1 MTLKSIAENISKLS
15 DESQALDINSRAN
28 LNRTNADV
36 GDAFNSISKSDLF
49 IITKKLQKQGILGAD
64 ETIEQWLSRIMP
76 QITNGSNLT
85 LGELLTGLKQ
95 LSKL

>member
-1 MTLKSIAENISKLS
+1 MTQKSIAENISKLS
-15 DESQALDINSRAN
+15 DESQASDINNRAN

-36 GDAFNSISKSDLF
+36 GDAFNSISKSKLC
-49 IITKKLQKQGILGAD
+49 IVTKKLQKQEILGAD
-64 ETIEQWLSRIMP
+64 ETLEQWLSRITP

-95 LSKL
+95 FSKL